1 MASNISDI
9 IEAYLK
15 RLMEE
20 SGLDVIEIQRNEL
33 AEQFHCVP
41 SQINYVISTRF
52 TTDHGYIVESKR
64 GGGGYIRIRRVK
76 LDKDHLL
83 WDVLRSLGD
92 EVSQSAS
99 EALIERLRRDGW
111 LTDREAA
118 LISAML
124 RREVLALDLPYRD
137 RLRAKLLASALQA
150 LAAHRKP

>member
-52 TTDHGYIVESKR
+52 TTDHGYVVESKR

-99 EALIERLRRDGW
+99 EALIERLERDGW

>member
-99 EALIERLRRDGW
+99 EALIERLERDGW

>member
-99 EALIERLRRDGW
+99 EALIERLHRDGW

-124 RREVLALDLPYRD
+124 RREVLALGLPYRD